1 MQRNECKRFVL
12 SAVQD
17 LKDPVPSCLVQT
29 WLSISYN
36 VELSDKATSMACL
49 RLMRQGLLH
58 RRQGKYSL
66 SEKGEQRPSW
76 LRSTMQ

>member
-17 LKDPVPSCLVQT
+17 LKDPVPSGLVQT
-29 WLSISYN
+29 WLEMEYN
-36 VELSDKATSMACL
+36 VELSDKATSMECL

-58 RRQGKYSL
+58 RKGGRYWL
-66 SEKGEQRPSW
+66 SEKGEARLNW
-76 LRSTMQ
+76 LRSTV